1 MIGYKQD
8 TLVTLWDL
16 SHKQISDLEVG
27 DKLLSY
33 QTEDYQVGEFETVPA
48 PGAIEYIKIEA
59 TATGFDNS
67 HMGSN
72 KNYKSTVSEITSFDV
87 EYY

>member
-59 TATGFDNS
+59 TAVGFDNS
-67 HMGSN
+67 HMGCN
-72 KNYKSTVSEITSFDV
+72 KNYKNLQP
-87 EYY
+87 